1 MTASLVQN
9 LLQSGDATSHNV
21 PAGSTLF
28 CFGDACENY
37 VIVKTGSVRVELLTT
52 TGHQLLLYRIA
63 PGESCVMT
71 TSCLLGNTVYDAQ
84 AITESDVEL
93 TLIPKA
99 TFKMLTKESP
109 EFVEFVF
116 QNFSARLAALVAR
129 TTELTTQTI
138 DQRLASALLAQIEN
152 SATGFDGGTDTEQ
165 PISLTHQQL
174 AIDIGSAREVV
185 SRRLAHFEKQAL
197 VQRQRGQILLK
208 DIEALKRL
216 LQSG

>member
-1 MTASLVQN
+1 MTAPLVQN
-9 LLQSGDATSHNV
+9 LLQSGDAVSHDV
-21 PAGSTLF
+21 PAGGQLF

-37 VIVKTGSVRVELLTT
+37 VIVKSGTVRVELLTT
-52 TGHQLLLYRIA
+52 TGHQLLLYRINS
-63 PGESCVMT
+63 GESCVMT
-71 TSCLLGNTVYDAQ
+71 TSCLLGNTFYDAQ

-99 TFKMLTKESP
+99 TFKKLTKESP

-138 DQRLASALLAQIEN
+138 DQRLASALLVHIEH
-152 SATGFDGGTDTEQ
+152 SDIGGSDVQQSIT
-165 PISLTHQQL
+165 LTHQQL

-185 SRRLAHFEKQAL
+185 SRRLAHFEKLAL
-197 VQRQRGQILLK
+197 LERQRGQIVLK
-208 DIEALKRL
+208 DINALKRL
-216 LQSG
+216 LQIG